1 MNEIPSHTPFLEV
14 VFQPVPDGW
23 AEILV
28 AGLSEAGFDSFAE
41 EEGALRAYIE
51 ESTFNDQSVRQLVN
65 GYAALN
71 GVTWSVTR
79 LPDKNW
85 NAIWESSYEPVLIA
99 NRCYIR
105 APFHPS
111 MEAMSHGARGM
122 SDPVS
127 GIGYLEAQQRP
138 RLGVAASL
146 IEIVIEPKMSF
157 GTAHHETTAMMIE
170 ALLAE
175 DLTGKSVLDMGCGTG
190 ILAILSS
197 RLGAGRVVA
206 IDLDEWAVENAT
218 ENLEKNNVPG
228 GTVILGDV
236 NAILEEQ
243 VDVILANINRNTL
256 MEHLPAYAGAL
267 ANGGTLLLS
276 GFYSE
281 DLSAIETRAA
291 SLKLK
296 KEDVREKNNW
306 IVAKFVK

>member
-1 MNEIPSHTPFLEV
+1 MSNIPSHTPFLEV
-14 VFQPVPDGW
+14 VFQSVPDRW
-23 AEILV
+23 AEILI

-41 EEGALRAYIE
+41 EEGGLRAYTGE
-51 ESTFNDQSVRQLVN
+51 KDFNDQVVRQLVH
-65 GYAALN
+65 GYPALN

-85 NAIWESSYEPVLIA
+85 NAIWESAYEPVLIA
-99 NRCYIR
+99 DRCYIR

-111 MEAMSHGARGM
+111 LEAMSHEARGAG
-122 SDPVS
+122 DPAS
-127 GIGYLEAQQRP
+127 GIRHQ
-138 RLGVAASL
+138 ASV

-157 GTAHHETTAMMIE
+157 GTAHHETTALMIE
-170 ALLAE
+170 TLLEE

-190 ILAILSS
+190 VLAILAS
-197 RLGAGRVVA
+197 RLGARKVVA
-206 IDLDEWAVENAT
+206 IDLDEWAVENAR
-218 ENLEKNNVPG
+218 ENLEKNTVHG

-236 NAILEEQ
+236 TAIPEEQ
-243 VDVILANINRNTL
+243 LDMILANINRNTL

-281 DLSAIETRAA
+281 DLPAIENRAA
-291 SLKLK
+291 GLKLK